1 MGLKRVW
8 KSLGPGLVTGSSDD
22 DPSGIATYSQ
32 AGAGFG
38 LNLLWTA
45 IFTYPMMVAI
55 QEMCAR
61 LGLVTGRGLAANIKQ
76 HYSRPVLW
84 LILTVSTPAILLN
97 IGANI
102 AGMGA
107 VGNLVFP
114 NIPSTVFSVAFTG
127 ILLVSVIRL
136 SYRRIASVLK
146 WLCISLLSYILIPF
160 LIGTNWG
167 YVLERAVLPQITWST
182 DFLIM
187 LVAILG
193 TTISPYLFFWQTS
206 MEVEEQMEHHL
217 VVDKTIMS
225 NMQGDVRGGMFY
237 TTLVFF
243 FIILTTATVLHPA
256 GITNITTV
264 EEAARSLQPLAGD
277 MAYAL
282 FALGVIGTGLIA
294 IPVLAGALSYMYSET
309 FAWAEGLDRKFHE
322 APGFYLVMAASLL
335 VGLLIDVVDVSPI
348 QALIATAVLYGLTA
362 PVLIGIVI
370 HLCNRKDVMGEY
382 ANSKTSNI
390 LGLVTWGVMTACAVM
405 LIIAY
410 LE

>member
-1 MGLKRVW
+1 MW
-8 KSLGPGLVTGSSDD
+8 KSLGPGLVTGASDD

-84 LILTVSTPAILLN
+84 LILAVSTPAILLN

-114 NIPSTVFSVAFTG
+114 SIPPTVFSIAFTAV
-127 ILLVSVIRL
+127 LLFSIIKL
-136 SYRRIASVLK
+136 PYRRIASILK

-160 LIGTNWG
+160 LIDTDWG
-167 YVLERAVLPQITWST
+167 RVLERAVLPQITWST

-206 MEVEEQMEHHL
+206 MEVEEGMEHHL
-217 VVDKTIMS
+217 VVDKVIMS
-225 NMQGDVRGGMFY
+225 SMKGDVRGGMFY

-243 FIILTTATVLHPA
+243 FIILTTATVLNPA
-256 GITNITTV
+256 GITTITTV

-309 FAWAEGLDRKFHE
+309 FAWEEGLNKTFNQ
-322 APGFYLVMAASLL
+322 APGFYLVMAASLV

-362 PVLIGIVI
+362 PIMIGIVI

-382 ANSKTSNI
+382 TNSKTSNI

-405 LIIAY
+405 LIIAF